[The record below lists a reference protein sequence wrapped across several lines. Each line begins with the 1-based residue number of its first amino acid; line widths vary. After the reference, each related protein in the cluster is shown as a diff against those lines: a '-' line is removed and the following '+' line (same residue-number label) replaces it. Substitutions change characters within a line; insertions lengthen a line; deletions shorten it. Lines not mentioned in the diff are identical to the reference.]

1 MPSGASSPEME
12 QAFVSIGKNHDL
24 QKSFLKA
31 LHPRT
36 INRGLSPF
44 FSPWPPRIPTKS
56 KNTHPGLRLCSRIR
70 STFPANWPHHQVPK
84 KDLMVSLSSPS
95 ERFADMVKAHSS
107 RKLEYDPSQLSV
119 TELKFVIDHP
129 LTTSELE
136 WARESESFR
145 RSGFDK
151 IFSSIQYDHP
161 RLNAS
166 VFSWPHG
173 KYSLESIRSKGAF
186 ASIKP
191 TSVPWLARQRE
202 SLP

>member
-1 MPSGASSPEME
+1 
-12 QAFVSIGKNHDL
+12 
-24 QKSFLKA
+24 
-31 LHPRT
+31 
-36 INRGLSPF
+36 
-44 FSPWPPRIPTKS
+44 
-56 KNTHPGLRLCSRIR
+56 
-70 STFPANWPHHQVPK
+70 
-84 KDLMVSLSSPS
+84 MVQ
-95 ERFADMVKAHSS
+95 AHSS

-173 KYSLESIRSKGAF
+173 KYSLESIRAKGGICVDQAYL
-186 ASIKP
+186 
-191 TSVPWLARQRE
+191 VPWLARLRE
-202 SLP
+202 SPP